1 MTNQNMTDKFTGG
14 TWDVKYL
21 HVLLYFSFFTLF
33 SINYIRTSF
42 YSQQQIYT
50 VLELLLGWIFF
61 FVKVEP
67 SPSKKILC
75 YLHDWKP
82 FRSCEKCF
90 YFHFKS
96 SFRSQD
102 NKVLSRLFD
111 HVRKTV
117 WLERLTSIFMTSQPG
132 LQKYC
137 QISHKVKATWKWNLV
152 N

>member
-21 HVLLYFSFFTLF
+21 HVLLYFFTLF

-50 VLELLLGWIFF
+50 VLELLLGRIFF

-75 YLHDWKP
+75 YLHD
-82 FRSCEKCF
+82 
-90 YFHFKS
+90 
-96 SFRSQD
+96 
-102 NKVLSRLFD
+102 
-111 HVRKTV
+111 
-117 WLERLTSIFMTSQPG
+117 
-132 LQKYC
+132 
-137 QISHKVKATWKWNLV
+137 
-152 N
+152 